1 MSYVVFSYEK
11 QHFDFAKKRQLSLHI
26 CSIQMR
32 FLLHSVG
39 LANTESD
46 KEDAKNAVKP
56 FGFH

>member
-1 MSYVVFSYEK
+1 M
-11 QHFDFAKKRQLSLHI
+11 

-32 FLLHSVG
+32 FLLHRGG